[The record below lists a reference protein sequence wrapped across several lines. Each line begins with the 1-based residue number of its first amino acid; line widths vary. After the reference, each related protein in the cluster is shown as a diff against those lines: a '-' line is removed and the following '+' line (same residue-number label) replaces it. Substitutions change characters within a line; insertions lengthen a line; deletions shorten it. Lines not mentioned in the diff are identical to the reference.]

1 MQWTFCNPEKEKLLE
16 WVVGVAV
23 WDSQIGGRQNHA
35 EVINKV
41 VMKL

>member
-1 MQWTFCNPEKEKLLE
+1 MQWTFCNPKEIF
-16 WVVGVAV
+16 WNRVVGVAV
-23 WDSQIGGRQNHA
+23 WDSQIGGRQDRA